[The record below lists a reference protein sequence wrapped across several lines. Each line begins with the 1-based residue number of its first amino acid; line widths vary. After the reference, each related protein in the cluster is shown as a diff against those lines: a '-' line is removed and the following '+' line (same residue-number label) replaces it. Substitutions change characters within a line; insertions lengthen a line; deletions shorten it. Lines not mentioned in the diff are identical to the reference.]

1 MSSENIPESTRTVIE
16 NAEAGDLLE
25 FNRGVYNHW
34 AVYIGGHEV
43 VHLTGLNRRRNQ
55 NDTRGN
61 FFTISGIKYDTA
73 AVRRESVWNV
83 VRGSRVRVNNETC
96 RGCPV
101 RSDRDIIAT
110 ALEFTKQKEAE
121 YHFLRNNCEHF
132 ATSCRYQRA
141 FSRQSEA
148 ANSVLSIAQAGVY
161 LGAAVLVSTL
171 FLIYILRN
179 N

>member
-25 FNRGVYNHW
+25 FNRGVYSHW

-83 VRGSRVRVNNETC
+83 VRGSRVRVNNDTC
-96 RGCPV
+96 RECPV
-101 RSDRDIIAT
+101 RRVGDIIMT
-110 ALEFTKQKEAE
+110 ALKYAE
-121 YHFLRNNCEHF
+121 RGEIRYHMLRNNCEHF
-132 ATSCRYQRA
+132 ATYCRYDRA

-148 ANSVLSIAQAGVY
+148 AIPAFFITAGMYLAAGVF
-161 LGAAVLVSTL
+161 VST
-171 FLIYILRN
+171 FCLIYILRN
-179 N
+179 K

>member
-1 MSSENIPESTRTVIE
+1 MSSKNIPESTRTVIE
-16 NAEAGDLLE
+16 NAVAGNLLE
-25 FNRGVYNHW
+25 FKRGVYNHW

-55 NDTRGN
+55 NDNRGN
-61 FFTISGIKYDTA
+61 FFIISGIKYDTA

-83 VRGSRVRVNNETC
+83 VGGSRVKVNNETC

-101 RSDRDIIAT
+101 RSVRDIITT
-110 ALEFTKQKEAE
+110 ALEFTEQRETE

-132 ATSCRYQRA
+132 ATYCRYQRA
-141 FSRQSEA
+141 FSLQSEA
-148 ANSVLSIAQAGVY
+148 AKSALSIAADVS

-171 FLIYILRN
+171 CLIYILKN
-179 N
+179 I

>member
-1 MSSENIPESTRTVIE
+1 MSSEKIPESTRTVIE
-16 NAEAGDLLE
+16 DANDGDLLE
-25 FNRGVYNHW
+25 INRGLYNHW

-43 VHLTGLNRRRNQ
+43 VHLTGLNRRKNQ

-73 AVRRESVWNV
+73 AVSRESFWNV
-83 VRGSRVRVNNETC
+83 VLGSRVRVNNETC

-101 RSDRDIIAT
+101 RSDRDIVAT
-110 ALEFTKQKEAE
+110 ALEFTKQTKAE
-121 YHFLRNNCEHF
+121 YHVLRNNCEHF
-132 ATSCRYQRA
+132 ATYCRYQRA

-148 ANSVLSIAQAGVY
+148 AISALSIAADVY

-171 FLIYILRN
+171 CLIYILKN
-179 N
+179 I